1 MKRKIKIYP
10 RDFQAEHIASE
21 FPTYADWCRFRD
33 FYGGD
38 SRVNSRRYHRA
49 KNKLNKKSAI

>member
-21 FPTYADWCRFRD
+21 FPTYAFT
-33 FYGGD
+33 
-38 SRVNSRRYHRA
+38 A
-49 KNKLNKKSAI
+49 ATPA